1 MNKKSFSFIFIYFA
15 SYFAFSFIDLKVNRS
30 LLLKLYFI
38 TARCLKVNTSKENP
52 ASSKRISDFKV
63 VK

>member
-1 MNKKSFSFIFIYFA
+1 VSKKLFLFIFICFA
-15 SYFAFSFIDLKVNRS
+15 SYLAFSFIDLKANRS